1 MIIVFAHFNSPLPKH
16 LILNLK
22 RTIHFFPQQEIHLVT
37 NLNSALIKINGLKV
51 FKYSPSP
58 RWFELEKALSH
69 NREFRNNFWFTS
81 LARFLALA
89 EFSQTHNREML
100 HIESDVIISH
110 DFPFDDFLE
119 IPSLFSFPV
128 VNKSMGIASC
138 LFVKNTEAA
147 EYLSQLTMLMAKKDS
162 FVTDMHVL
170 GEISKKDSDFFQL
183 LPTSPSLK
191 KALPSASESHLDSIH
206 ESTLLFKGFF
216 DGRDL
221 GMYLFGDDPRN
232 KRGISF
238 VRKFDARFYLNAR
251 KLIYILENDRDFPS
265 VYDPFKMTFVPIFTL
280 HIHSKN
286 LKLFKLT
293 SSRKVIKKAISDS
306 KKRPQ
311 TKFYPTIFINSFTQA
326 IKRRL
331 IWFFRAE

>member
-22 RTIHFFPQQEIHLVT
+22 RTIHLFPQHEIHLVT
-37 NLNSALIKINGLKV
+37 NLNSELIMINKLKV
-51 FKYSPSP
+51 FNYNPSP
-58 RWFELEKALSH
+58 RWFDLEKTLSH

-100 HIESDVIISH
+100 HIESDVVISH

-119 IPSLFSFPV
+119 IPSWFSFPV

-138 LFVKNTEAA
+138 LFIKNAEAA
-147 EYLSQLTMLMAKKDS
+147 EYLSQLTILMAKKDS
-162 FVTDMHVL
+162 YVTDMHVL
-170 GEISKKDSDFFQL
+170 GEICRKDSYFFQL

-191 KALPSASESHLDSIH
+191 NALPSASESHLDSIH
-206 ESTLLFKGFF
+206 DSTLIFKGFF

-238 VRKFDARFYLNAR
+238 VRKFDTRFYLNAR
-251 KLIYILENDRDFPS
+251 ELIYILKNDRDFPYI
-265 VYDPFKMTFVPIFTL
+265 YDPFKNTFMPIFTL

-286 LKLFKLT
+286 LKLFNPA
-293 SSRKVIKKAISDS
+293 SSSKVIKKAISDS
-306 KKRPQ
+306 KKGPEA
-311 TKFYPTIFINSFTQA
+311 KFYPTIFVNSLTQA

-331 IWFFRAE
+331 IWFFKAE